1 MGSETKTQNGFTC
14 QQWSHTKVRQLVMQF
29 AQFAN
34 CNIICFLIKEK
45 NIYLTCCSV
54 RSGYILTFSRGENII
69 TFQ

>member
-45 NIYLTCCSV
+45 TFTRRVVVLDPDIY
-54 RSGYILTFSRGENII
+54 
-69 TFQ
+69 